1 VIVPVAVF
9 GVAVSAA
16 GIWFNDTLVPAA
28 TRGRQA
34 IISDVQSRAGTSGR
48 GIGAG
53 FTYPIRQDGIL
64 TMLVHVEGGLDP
76 ASGELRDLSIETW
89 DRGRVVAIVSAGR
102 ARWNGVGTRNWTL
115 SGGVW
120 SAFRG
125 EDGQTLRI
133 TGAGAQTR
141 EVALGTPE
149 ELASL
154 QRPVA
159 EVSNRT
165 LRERGRLLRTNGDL
179 GGAREAE
186 VEVARRVAIPFASFV
201 FALVGAPLGVRPQ
214 RAGKGVGFGQ
224 SILITF
230 LYWIALQ
237 FFTILG
243 RSGALP
249 PVVAVALPNLVGL
262 LTAAYLIRRVMR

>member
-1 VIVPVAVF
+1 MVALLAAGASFERVIVPVAVF

-34 IISDVQSRAGTSGR
+34 IINDVQSRAGTSGR
-48 GIGAG
+48 GLGAG
-53 FTYPIRQDGIL
+53 FTYPIRKDGIL

-89 DRGRVVAIVSAGR
+89 DRRPGGARSFPPGGR
-102 ARWNGVGTRNWTL
+102 AGTA
-115 SGGVW
+115 SGRATGRCRAASGRR
-120 SAFRG
+120 SAAKTARL
-125 EDGQTLRI
+125 LRI

-243 RSGALP
+243 DPARCRRSWP
-249 PVVAVALPNLVGL
+249 
-262 LTAAYLIRRVMR
+262 